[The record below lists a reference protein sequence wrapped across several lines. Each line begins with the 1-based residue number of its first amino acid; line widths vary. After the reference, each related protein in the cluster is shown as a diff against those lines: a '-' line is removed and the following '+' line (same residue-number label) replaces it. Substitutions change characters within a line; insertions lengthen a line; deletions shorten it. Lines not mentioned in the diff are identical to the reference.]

1 MINGA
6 IVEKVVVDAN
16 IALKWVLTEADS
28 QVARAL
34 LAEWKKKKLAVFVP
48 ALLTYEVTNIL
59 YREVR
64 AGRITFDTARDGIN
78 LILRT
83 VSLDFSRDSALNLRA
98 MALAS
103 HFGLP
108 ATYDTHYLALAERE
122 DCPFWTAD
130 TRMWRAV
137 KDRLD
142 WVHWM
147 GDYSTPQD
155 KEI

>member
-78 LILRT
+78 LILRI

-108 ATYDTHYLALAERE
+108 ATYDTHYLALAELK
-122 DCPFWTAD
+122 DCPLWTAD

-137 KDRLD
+137 KDQLD

-147 GDYSTPQD
+147 GDYVISQD